1 MSQSQDPGKNFVHF
15 LSLYHKNNK
24 TKSRN
29 RKVST
34 GKPVLTLL
42 SVEPCN
48 LKEPC
53 EKIEP
58 CEASNITQT

>member
-1 MSQSQDPGKNFVHF
+1 MLRQEASIPSLVG
-15 LSLYHKNNK
+15 LSVCLQK
-24 TKSRN
+24 KSRN

-34 GKPVLTLL
+34 GEPGLTLL

-53 EKIEP
+53 KKVEP

>member
-1 MSQSQDPGKNFVHF
+1 MIYGQYHQNVQGFLLNALKKSQ
-15 LSLYHKNNK
+15 
-24 TKSRN
+24 N

-42 SVEPCN
+42 SGEPCN